1 MPLTND
7 NVNQKLFAFIEASPC
22 SFHAVAALKQE
33 LDEAGFR
40 ALSETEPWHLERGGC
55 YYVDRNGSSLI
66 SFRIPSSGP
75 DCFHIISS
83 HSDSPSFKIK
93 PGSAVS
99 GDGGLMKLNVERYG
113 GAIDSTWFDR
123 PLSVAGR
130 VIADADGI
138 LHEHLVYLDQ
148 DLLMIPSLAIHMSR
162 TDSTQK
168 ALNIQT
174 DMQPVIAAG
183 TDENV
188 LWNMIA
194 ASLGVREDQLVSSD
208 LYLCSRQKPVL
219 WGADQEFIGS
229 PRLDDLEC
237 CYCSFLGFLA
247 SRSERDIPVHC
258 VFDNEEVGS
267 RTRQGADSSFLRDTL
282 ERICF
287 GLGISE
293 EGFRAMIARS
303 FMISA
308 DNAHAVH
315 PNFPQK
321 ADPVNRPSLNGGIVL
336 KYQAE
341 QRYATDART
350 AAVFRTLCRRH
361 EISCQDYTNRSDI
374 PGGSTLGNI
383 SGTQIPIPTVDIG
396 LPQLAMHSIFETAG
410 AHDTL
415 SLVRLATVFYRE
427 TLPALIPSL

>member
-1 MPLTND
+1 
-7 NVNQKLFAFIEASPC
+7 
-22 SFHAVAALKQE
+22 
-33 LDEAGFR
+33 
-40 ALSETEPWHLERGGC
+40 
-55 YYVDRNGSSLI
+55 
-66 SFRIPSSGP
+66 
-75 DCFHIISS
+75 
-83 HSDSPSFKIK
+83 
-93 PGSAVS
+93 
-99 GDGGLMKLNVERYG
+99 
-113 GAIDSTWFDR
+113 
-123 PLSVAGR
+123 
-130 VIADADGI
+130 
-138 LHEHLVYLDQ
+138 
-148 DLLMIPSLAIHMSR
+148 
-162 TDSTQK
+162 
-168 ALNIQT
+168 
-174 DMQPVIAAG
+174 
-183 TDENV
+183 
-188 LWNMIA
+188 
-194 ASLGVREDQLVSSD
+194 
-208 LYLCSRQKPVL
+208 
-219 WGADQEFIGS
+219 
-229 PRLDDLEC
+229 
-237 CYCSFLGFLA
+237 
-247 SRSERDIPVHC
+247 
-258 VFDNEEVGS
+258 
-267 RTRQGADSSFLRDTL
+267 
-282 ERICF
+282 
-287 GLGISE
+287 
-293 EGFRAMIARS
+293 MIARS